1 MGCLGHPSNSF
12 YVDRIYNIAYY
23 RLPNLII
30 KIKKVFLKI
39 LYALYVSRILVNGI
53 NKDLVKQIKGLF
65 NELGYSIVDNDPD
78 IIISVNSINNTIR
91 KYFLKFHNKI
101 IINVVQDGSS
111 VIPLTKEHLGGSLIS
126 SFLADSLGANLVLT
140 TSTGVKGL
148 YSVEEFSWLNGF
160 SIHNYDHKIVNS
172 LNKKLVT
179 EGKVSVYLDSYE
191 GNYILYD
198 GYSVVDHKATADLVI
213 SRHVDNVEESSDKL
227 YLMPAGIYVSIKYLE
242 STPLDVLVYSLKMT
256 LKSLYIL
263 NDRIDYIV
271 VSSSFKDD
279 KKLNQLSKYY
289 YSNIIYISDVDE
301 LCSCETLLKELQVKV
316 LLRDVRRAFGVITC
330 LGVK

>member
-1 MGCLGHPSNSF
+1 MGCLGYPSDSF
-12 YVDRIYNIAYY
+12 HVDRIYNIVDY
-23 RLPNLII
+23 RLSNLII

-65 NELGYSIVDNDPD
+65 SELGYSVVNNDPD
-78 IIISVNSINNTIR
+78 IIISVDSINNTIR
-91 KYFLKFHNKI
+91 KYFQKFRNKI

-126 SFLADSLGANLVLT
+126 SFLADSLGANLILT

-160 SIHNYDHKIVNS
+160 SIYKYDHKVVNS

-179 EGKVSVYLDSYE
+179 EGKINVYLDSYE

-198 GYSVVDHKATADLVI
+198 GYSLVGRRATADLVI
-213 SRHVDNVEESSDKL
+213 STHVDNAEENTDKL
-227 YLMPAGIYVSIKYLE
+227 YLIPAGIYVGIKYLE

-271 VSSSFKDD
+271 VSSSFQND

-289 YSNIIYISDVDE
+289 YSKTIYVSDVDE
-301 LCSCETLLKELQVKV
+301 LYSCETLLKKLQVKV

>member
-1 MGCLGHPSNSF
+1 M
-12 YVDRIYNIAYY
+12 
-23 RLPNLII
+23 
-30 KIKKVFLKI
+30 
-39 LYALYVSRILVNGI
+39 YVSRILVNGV

-65 NELGYSIVDNDPD
+65 SELGYWIVYNDPD

-91 KYFLKFHNKI
+91 KYFAKFHNKI
-101 IINVVQDGSS
+101 IINVVPDGSS
-111 VIPLTKEHLGGSLIS
+111 VIPLTKEHSGGSLIS

-160 SIHNYDHKIVNS
+160 SIYGYDRKIVNS

-179 EGKVSVYLDSYE
+179 EGKVNVYVDSYK

-198 GYSVVDHKATADLVI
+198 GYSLVDHKTKADLII
-213 SRHVDNVEESSDKL
+213 SENVDSMEDKSSNRL
-227 YLMPAGIYVSIKYLE
+227 YLIPSGIYIGIRYLE
-242 STPLDVLVYSLKMT
+242 STPLDVLVYSLRMT

-271 VSSSFKDD
+271 VPSSLKND
-279 KKLNQLSKYY
+279 KKLHQITKYY
-289 YSNIIYISDVDE
+289 YYNIIYGSDVDE
-301 LCSCETLLKELQVKV
+301 RSSCEALLKELKVKV
-316 LLRDVRRAFGVITC
+316 LLKDVRRAFGVITC